1 MIGDRWTFLLVRDG
15 LSTVKQYSL
24 SSRLLRIL
32 VGGGLVTAL
41 ILIGYAVTIGVDGY
55 ARLQSAQLDTRNT
68 VLQDELRQFQTRV
81 DHLESTLNHI
91 AQNDARFRSIAGLE
105 SIDSEVLQAGVGGPG
120 LVGPEAHSLWTI
132 DPSIS
137 ENLFEV
143 SYDLNQLERRARLL
157 SSSLAEATDSVL
169 AHRDLLESTPS
180 ILPTP
185 GWLSSSYSESRM
197 HPIHNRPL
205 PHPGVDISAPRGTS
219 IYAAAKGRVIRAGWV
234 VGYGLTIEIDHGFG
248 YVTLY
253 GHASE
258 LVASQDEE
266 VQRGDVIARVG
277 STGIATSPHLHYE
290 VRVQGIAQN
299 PANFILPEYIRS
311 VSYTHLRA
319 HET

>member
-15 LSTVKQYSL
+15 HSTIKQYAL
-24 SSRLLRIL
+24 SSRRLQVL
-32 VGGGLVTAL
+32 VGGGLLAAI
-41 ILIGYAVTIGVDGY
+41 ILIGYALTIGVDGY
-55 ARLQSAQLDTRNT
+55 ARLRSAQLDTRNT
-68 VLQDELRQFQTRV
+68 VLQDELQEFQMRV
-81 DHLESTLNHI
+81 DHLESTLNQI

-157 SSSLAEATDSVL
+157 SSSLEEATDSLL

-205 PHPGVDISAPRGTS
+205 PHPGVDISAPKGTS
-219 IYAAAKGRVIRAGWV
+219 IYAAAKGKVIKAGWI

-258 LVASQDEE
+258 LVASQGEE
-266 VQRGDVIARVG
+266 VHRGDVIARVG

-299 PANFILPEYIRS
+299 PANFILPEYVR
-311 VSYTHLRA
+311 Y
-319 HET
+319 

>member
-1 MIGDRWTFLLVRDG
+1 MIVDKWTLLLVRDG
-15 LSTVKQYSL
+15 HSTIKQYAL
-24 SSRLLRIL
+24 SSRRLQVL
-32 VGGGLVTAL
+32 VGGGLLTAI
-41 ILIGYAVTIGVDGY
+41 ILIGYALTIGVDGY
-55 ARLQSAQLDTRNT
+55 ARLRSAQLDTRNT
-68 VLQDELRQFQTRV
+68 VLQDELQEFQMRV
-81 DHLESTLNHI
+81 DHLESTLNQI

-157 SSSLAEATDSVL
+157 SSSLEEATDSVL

-205 PHPGVDISAPRGTS
+205 PHPGVDISAPKGTS
-219 IYAAAKGRVIRAGWV
+219 IYAAAKGKVIKAGWI

-258 LVASQDEE
+258 LVASQGEE

-299 PANFILPEYIRS
+299 PANFILPEYVR
-311 VSYTHLRA
+311 Y
-319 HET
+319 

>member
-15 LSTVKQYSL
+15 HSTVKQYSL

-32 VGGGLVTAL
+32 VGGGLVAAL
-41 ILIGYAVTIGVDGY
+41 ILIAYAVTIGVDGY

-68 VLQDELRQFQTRV
+68 VLQDELQQFRTRV

-205 PHPGVDISAPRGTS
+205 PHPGVDISAPKGTS
-219 IYAAAKGRVIRAGWV
+219 IYAAAKGQVIRAGWV

-248 YVTLY
+248 YLTLY

-258 LVASQDEE
+258 LVASQNEE

-299 PANFILPEYIRS
+299 PANFILPEYVR
-311 VSYTHLRA
+311 Y
-319 HET
+319 

>member
-15 LSTVKQYSL
+15 HSTVKQYSL

-32 VGGGLVTAL
+32 VGGGLLAAL
-41 ILIGYAVTIGVDGY
+41 ILIAYAVTIGVDGY

-68 VLQDELRQFQTRV
+68 VLQDELQQFRTRV

-205 PHPGVDISAPRGTS
+205 PHPGVDISAPKGTS

-299 PANFILPEYIRS
+299 PANFILPEYVR
-311 VSYTHLRA
+311 Y
-319 HET
+319 

>member
-32 VGGGLVTAL
+32 VGGGLVAVL

-81 DHLESTLNHI
+81 DHLESTLNRI

-266 VQRGDVIARVG
+266 VQRGDVIGRVG

-299 PANFILPEYIRS
+299 PANFILPEYIR
-311 VSYTHLRA
+311 Y
-319 HET
+319 

>member
-15 LSTVKQYSL
+15 HSTIKQYAL
-24 SSRLLRIL
+24 SSRRLQVL
-32 VGGGLVTAL
+32 VGGGLLAAI
-41 ILIGYAVTIGVDGY
+41 ILIGYALTIGVDGY
-55 ARLQSAQLDTRNT
+55 ARLRSAQLDTRNT
-68 VLQDELRQFQTRV
+68 VLQDELQEFQMRV
-81 DHLESTLNHI
+81 DHLESTLNQI

-105 SIDSEVLQAGVGGPG
+105 SVDSEVLQAGVGGPS

-143 SYDLNQLERRARLL
+143 SYDLNQLDRRARLL
-157 SSSLAEATDSVL
+157 SSSLEEATDSLL

-205 PHPGVDISAPRGTS
+205 PHPGVDISAPKGTS
-219 IYAAAKGRVIRAGWV
+219 IYAAAKGKVIKAGWI

-258 LVASQDEE
+258 LVASQGEE

-299 PANFILPEYIRS
+299 PANFILPEYVR
-311 VSYTHLRA
+311 Y
-319 HET
+319 

>member
-248 YVTLY
+248 YMTLY

-258 LVASQDEE
+258 LVASQNEE

-299 PANFILPEYIRS
+299 PANFILPEYIR
-311 VSYTHLRA
+311 Y
-319 HET
+319 

>member
-15 LSTVKQYSL
+15 HSTVKQYSL

-32 VGGGLVTAL
+32 VGGGLVAAL

-68 VLQDELRQFQTRV
+68 VLQDELQQFRTRV

-120 LVGPEAHSLWTI
+120 LIGPEAHSLWTI

-258 LVASQDEE
+258 LVASQDAE

-299 PANFILPEYIRS
+299 PANFILPEYIR
-311 VSYTHLRA
+311 Y
-319 HET
+319 

>member
-15 LSTVKQYSL
+15 HSTVKQYSL

-32 VGGGLVTAL
+32 VGGGLLAAL
-41 ILIGYAVTIGVDGY
+41 ILIAYAVTIGVDGY

-81 DHLESTLNHI
+81 DHLESTLNRI

-105 SIDSEVLQAGVGGPG
+105 SIDSEVLQAGIGGPG

-205 PHPGVDISAPRGTS
+205 PHPGVDISAPKGTS

-258 LVASQDEE
+258 LIASQSEE

-299 PANFILPEYIRS
+299 PANFILPEYVR
-311 VSYTHLRA
+311 Y
-319 HET
+319 

>member
-15 LSTVKQYSL
+15 HSTIKQYAL
-24 SSRLLRIL
+24 SSRRLQVL
-32 VGGGLVTAL
+32 VGGGLLAAI
-41 ILIGYAVTIGVDGY
+41 ILLGYAVTIGVDGY
-55 ARLQSAQLDTRNT
+55 ARLRSAQLDARNT
-68 VLQDELRQFQTRV
+68 VLQDELQEFQTRV
-81 DHLESTLNHI
+81 DHLESTLNQI
-91 AQNDARFRSIAGLE
+91 AQDDARFRSIAGLE

-157 SSSLAEATDSVL
+157 SSSLEEATDSLL

-205 PHPGVDISAPRGTS
+205 PPPGVDISAPKGTS
-219 IYAAAKGRVIRAGWV
+219 IYAAAKGKVIKAGWI

-258 LVASQDEE
+258 LVASQGEE

-299 PANFILPEYIRS
+299 PANFILPEYVR
-311 VSYTHLRA
+311 Y
-319 HET
+319 

>member
-15 LSTVKQYSL
+15 HSAIKQYAL
-24 SSRLLRIL
+24 SSRRLQVL
-32 VGGGLVTAL
+32 VGGGLLAAI
-41 ILIGYAVTIGVDGY
+41 ILIGYAVIIGVDGY
-55 ARLQSAQLDTRNT
+55 ARLRSAQLDTRNT
-68 VLQDELRQFQTRV
+68 VLQDELQEFQMRV
-81 DHLESTLNHI
+81 DHLESTLNQI

-157 SSSLAEATDSVL
+157 SSSLEEATDSLL

-205 PHPGVDISAPRGTS
+205 PHPGVDISAPKGTS
-219 IYAAAKGRVIRAGWV
+219 IYAAAKGKVIKAGWI

-258 LVASQDEE
+258 LVASQGEE

-299 PANFILPEYIRS
+299 PANFILPEYVR
-311 VSYTHLRA
+311 Y
-319 HET
+319 

>member
-15 LSTVKQYSL
+15 HSTVKQYSL

-32 VGGGLVTAL
+32 VGGGLVAAL
-41 ILIGYAVTIGVDGY
+41 ILIAYAVTIGVDGY

-68 VLQDELRQFQTRV
+68 VLQDELQQFRTRV

-120 LVGPEAHSLWTI
+120 LIGPEAHSLWTI

-205 PHPGVDISAPRGTS
+205 PHPGVDISAPKGTS
-219 IYAAAKGRVIRAGWV
+219 IYAAAKGQVIRAGWV

-258 LVASQDEE
+258 LVASQNEE

-299 PANFILPEYIRS
+299 PANFILPEYVR
-311 VSYTHLRA
+311 Y
-319 HET
+319 

>member
-1 MIGDRWTFLLVRDG
+1 MIGDSWTFLLVRDG
-15 LSTVKQYSL
+15 HRTIKQYAL
-24 SSRLLRIL
+24 SSRRLQVL
-32 VGGGLVTAL
+32 VGGGLLAAI
-41 ILIGYAVTIGVDGY
+41 ILIGYALTIGVDGY
-55 ARLQSAQLDTRNT
+55 ARLRSAQLDTRNT
-68 VLQDELRQFQTRV
+68 ILQDELQEFQMRV
-81 DHLESTLNHI
+81 DHLESTLNQI

-120 LVGPEAHSLWTI
+120 LVGPESHSLWTI

-157 SSSLAEATDSVL
+157 SSSLEEATDSLL

-205 PHPGVDISAPRGTS
+205 PHPGVDISAPKGTS
-219 IYAAAKGRVIRAGWV
+219 IYAAAKGKVIKAGWI

-258 LVASQDEE
+258 LVASQGEE

-299 PANFILPEYIRS
+299 PANFILPEYVR
-311 VSYTHLRA
+311 Y
-319 HET
+319 

>member
-32 VGGGLVTAL
+32 VGGGLVAAL
-41 ILIGYAVTIGVDGY
+41 ILIAYAVTIGVDGY

-81 DHLESTLNHI
+81 DHLESTLNRV

-258 LVASQDEE
+258 LIASQSEE

-299 PANFILPEYIRS
+299 PANFILPEYVR
-311 VSYTHLRA
+311 Y
-319 HET
+319 

>member
-15 LSTVKQYSL
+15 YSTVKQYSL

-32 VGGGLVTAL
+32 VGGGLLATL
-41 ILIGYAVTIGVDGY
+41 TLIGYAVTIGVDGY
-55 ARLQSAQLDTRNT
+55 ARLQTAQLDTRNT
-68 VLQDELRQFQTRV
+68 VLRDELQQFQARV
-81 DHLESTLNHI
+81 EHLESTLNHI

-120 LVGPEAHSLWTI
+120 LLGPEAHSLWTI

-157 SSSLAEATDSVL
+157 YSSLEEATDSVL

-185 GWLSSSYSESRM
+185 GWLSSNYSESRM

-205 PHPGVDISAPRGTS
+205 PHPGVDISAPKGTS
-219 IYAAAKGRVIRAGWV
+219 ISAAAKGRVIRAGWV

-258 LVASQDEE
+258 LVASQGEE

-299 PANFILPEYIRS
+299 PANFILPEYIR
-311 VSYTHLRA
+311 Y
-319 HET
+319 

>member
-15 LSTVKQYSL
+15 HSTVKQYSL

-32 VGGGLVTAL
+32 VGGGLVAAL
-41 ILIGYAVTIGVDGY
+41 ILIAYAVTIGVDGY

-68 VLQDELRQFQTRV
+68 VLQDELQQFRTRV

-105 SIDSEVLQAGVGGPG
+105 SIDSEVLQAGIGGPG

-205 PHPGVDISAPRGTS
+205 PHPGVDISAPKGTS

-258 LVASQDEE
+258 LIASQSEE

-299 PANFILPEYIRS
+299 PANFILPEYVR
-311 VSYTHLRA
+311 Y
-319 HET
+319 

>member
-15 LSTVKQYSL
+15 HSTVKQYSL

-32 VGGGLVTAL
+32 VGGGLVAAL

-55 ARLQSAQLDTRNT
+55 ARLRSAQLDTRNT
-68 VLQDELRQFQTRV
+68 VLQDELQQFQTRV
-81 DHLESTLNHI
+81 DHLESTLNHN

-205 PHPGVDISAPRGTS
+205 PHPGVDISAPKGTS

-258 LVASQDEE
+258 LVASQNEE

-299 PANFILPEYIRS
+299 PANFILPEYVR
-311 VSYTHLRA
+311 Y
-319 HET
+319 

>member
-15 LSTVKQYSL
+15 HSTVKQYSL

-32 VGGGLVTAL
+32 VGGGLVAAL
-41 ILIGYAVTIGVDGY
+41 ILIAYAVTIGVDGY

-68 VLQDELRQFQTRV
+68 VLQDELQQFRTRV

-157 SSSLAEATDSVL
+157 SSSLEEATDSVL

-205 PHPGVDISAPRGTS
+205 PHPGVDISAPKGTS

-258 LVASQDEE
+258 LVASQSEE

-299 PANFILPEYIRS
+299 PANFILPEYVR
-311 VSYTHLRA
+311 Y
-319 HET
+319 

>member
-32 VGGGLVTAL
+32 VGGGLVAAL
-41 ILIGYAVTIGVDGY
+41 ILIGYTVTIGVDGY

-81 DHLESTLNHI
+81 DHLESTLNRI

-248 YVTLY
+248 YMTLY

-299 PANFILPEYIRS
+299 PANFILPEYIR
-311 VSYTHLRA
+311 Y
-319 HET
+319 

>member
-15 LSTVKQYSL
+15 HSTVKQYSL

-32 VGGGLVTAL
+32 VGGGLVAAL
-41 ILIGYAVTIGVDGY
+41 SLIGYAVTIGVDGY

-68 VLQDELRQFQTRV
+68 VLQDELQQFQTRV

-157 SSSLAEATDSVL
+157 SSSLAEATDSML

-205 PHPGVDISAPRGTS
+205 PHPGVDISAPKGTS

-299 PANFILPEYIRS
+299 PANFILPEYIR
-311 VSYTHLRA
+311 Y
-319 HET
+319 

>member
-32 VGGGLVTAL
+32 VGGGLVAAL

-55 ARLQSAQLDTRNT
+55 ARLRSAQLDTRNT
-68 VLQDELRQFQTRV
+68 VLQDELQQFQTRV

-143 SYDLNQLERRARLL
+143 SYDLNELERRARLL
-157 SSSLAEATDSVL
+157 SSSLEEATDSVL

-258 LVASQDEE
+258 LIASQGAE
-266 VQRGDVIARVG
+266 VKRGDVIARVG

-299 PANFILPEYIRS
+299 PANFILPEHIR
-311 VSYTHLRA
+311 Y
-319 HET
+319 

>member
-15 LSTVKQYSL
+15 HSTIKQYAL
-24 SSRLLRIL
+24 SSRRLQVL
-32 VGGGLVTAL
+32 VGGGLLAAI
-41 ILIGYAVTIGVDGY
+41 ILIGYALTIGVDGY
-55 ARLQSAQLDTRNT
+55 ARLRSAQLDTRNT
-68 VLQDELRQFQTRV
+68 VLQDELQEFQIRV
-81 DHLESTLNHI
+81 DHLESTLNQI

-157 SSSLAEATDSVL
+157 SSSLEEATDSLL

-205 PHPGVDISAPRGTS
+205 PHPGVDISAPKGTS
-219 IYAAAKGRVIRAGWV
+219 IYAAAKGKVIKAGWI

-258 LVASQDEE
+258 LVASQGEE

-299 PANFILPEYIRS
+299 PANFILPEYVR
-311 VSYTHLRA
+311 Y
-319 HET
+319 

>member
-15 LSTVKQYSL
+15 HSTIKQYAL
-24 SSRLLRIL
+24 SSRRLQVL
-32 VGGGLVTAL
+32 VGGGLLAAI
-41 ILIGYAVTIGVDGY
+41 ILIGYALTIGVDGY
-55 ARLQSAQLDTRNT
+55 ARLRSAQLDTRNT
-68 VLQDELRQFQTRV
+68 VLQDELQEFQMRV
-81 DHLESTLNHI
+81 DHLESTLNQI

-137 ENLFEV
+137 DNLFEV

-157 SSSLAEATDSVL
+157 SSSLEEATDSLL

-205 PHPGVDISAPRGTS
+205 PHPGVDISAPKGTS
-219 IYAAAKGRVIRAGWV
+219 IYAAAKGKVIKAGWI

-258 LVASQDEE
+258 LVASQGEE

-299 PANFILPEYIRS
+299 PANFILPEYVR
-311 VSYTHLRA
+311 Y
-319 HET
+319 

>member
-32 VGGGLVTAL
+32 VGGGLVAAL

-68 VLQDELRQFQTRV
+68 VLQDELQQFRTRV

-205 PHPGVDISAPRGTS
+205 PHPGVDISAPKGTS

-258 LVASQDEE
+258 LIASQSEE

-290 VRVQGIAQN
+290 VRLQGVAQN
-299 PANFILPEYIRS
+299 PANFILPEYIR
-311 VSYTHLRA
+311 Y
-319 HET
+319 

>member
-41 ILIGYAVTIGVDGY
+41 ILIGYTVTIGVDGY
-55 ARLQSAQLDTRNT
+55 ARLLSAQLDTRNT

-81 DHLESTLNHI
+81 DHLESTLNRI

-299 PANFILPEYIRS
+299 PANFILPEYIR
-311 VSYTHLRA
+311 Y
-319 HET
+319 

>member
-15 LSTVKQYSL
+15 HSTVKQYSL

-32 VGGGLVTAL
+32 VGGGLVAAL
-41 ILIGYAVTIGVDGY
+41 ILIAYAVTIGIDGY

-68 VLQDELRQFQTRV
+68 VLQDELQQFRTRV

-205 PHPGVDISAPRGTS
+205 PHPGVDISAPKGTS

-258 LVASQDEE
+258 LIASQSEE

-299 PANFILPEYIRS
+299 PANFILPEYVR
-311 VSYTHLRA
+311 Y
-319 HET
+319 

>member
-15 LSTVKQYSL
+15 HSTIKQYAL
-24 SSRLLRIL
+24 SSRRLQVL
-32 VGGGLVTAL
+32 VGGGLLAAI
-41 ILIGYAVTIGVDGY
+41 ILIGYALTIGVDGY
-55 ARLQSAQLDTRNT
+55 ARLRSAQLDTRNT
-68 VLQDELRQFQTRV
+68 VLQDELQEFQMRV
-81 DHLESTLNHI
+81 DHLESTLNQI

-105 SIDSEVLQAGVGGPG
+105 SIDSEVLKAGVGGPG

-132 DPSIS
+132 DSSIS

-157 SSSLAEATDSVL
+157 SSSLEEATDSLL

-205 PHPGVDISAPRGTS
+205 PHPGVDISAPKGTS
-219 IYAAAKGRVIRAGWV
+219 IYAAAKGKVIKAGWI

-258 LVASQDEE
+258 LVASQGEE

-299 PANFILPEYIRS
+299 PANFILPEYVR
-311 VSYTHLRA
+311 Y
-319 HET
+319 

>member
-32 VGGGLVTAL
+32 VGGGLVVVL

-81 DHLESTLNHI
+81 DHLESTLNRI

-299 PANFILPEYIRS
+299 PANFILPEYIR
-311 VSYTHLRA
+311 Y
-319 HET
+319 

>member
-15 LSTVKQYSL
+15 HSTVKQYSL

-32 VGGGLVTAL
+32 VGGGLVAAL
-41 ILIGYAVTIGVDGY
+41 ILIAYAVTIGVDGY

-68 VLQDELRQFQTRV
+68 VLQDELQQFRTRV

-205 PHPGVDISAPRGTS
+205 PHPGVDISAPKGTS
-219 IYAAAKGRVIRAGWV
+219 IYAAAKGQVIRAGWV

-258 LVASQDEE
+258 LVASQNEE

-299 PANFILPEYIRS
+299 PANFILPEYVR
-311 VSYTHLRA
+311 Y
-319 HET
+319 

>member
-1 MIGDRWTFLLVRDG
+1 MIGDKWTFLLVRDG
-15 LSTVKQYSL
+15 HSTIKQYAL
-24 SSRLLRIL
+24 SSRRLQVL
-32 VGGGLVTAL
+32 VGGGLLTAI
-41 ILIGYAVTIGVDGY
+41 ILIGYALTIGVDGY

-68 VLQDELRQFQTRV
+68 VLQDELQEFQMRV
-81 DHLESTLNHI
+81 DHLESTLNQI
-91 AQNDARFRSIAGLE
+91 AQDDARFRSIAGLE

-157 SSSLAEATDSVL
+157 SSSLEEATDSLL

-205 PHPGVDISAPRGTS
+205 PHPGVDISAPKGTS
-219 IYAAAKGRVIRAGWV
+219 IYAAAKGKVIKAGWI

-258 LVASQDEE
+258 LVASQGEE

-299 PANFILPEYIRS
+299 PANFILPEYVR
-311 VSYTHLRA
+311 Y
-319 HET
+319 

>member
-15 LSTVKQYSL
+15 HSTIKQYAL
-24 SSRLLRIL
+24 SSRRLQVL
-32 VGGGLVTAL
+32 VGGGLLAAI
-41 ILIGYAVTIGVDGY
+41 ILIGYALTIGVDGY
-55 ARLQSAQLDTRNT
+55 ARLRSAQLDTRNT
-68 VLQDELRQFQTRV
+68 VLQDELQEFQMRV
-81 DHLESTLNHI
+81 DHLESTLNQI

-157 SSSLAEATDSVL
+157 SSSLEEATDSLL

-205 PHPGVDISAPRGTS
+205 PHPGVDISAPKGTS
-219 IYAAAKGRVIRAGWV
+219 IYAAAKGKVIKAGWI

-258 LVASQDEE
+258 LIASQGEE
-266 VQRGDVIARVG
+266 VRRGDVIARVG

-299 PANFILPEYIRS
+299 PANFILPEYVR
-311 VSYTHLRA
+311 Y
-319 HET
+319 

>member
-15 LSTVKQYSL
+15 HSAIKQYAL
-24 SSRLLRIL
+24 SSRRLQVL
-32 VGGGLVTAL
+32 VGGGLLAAI
-41 ILIGYAVTIGVDGY
+41 ILIGYAVIIGVDGY
-55 ARLQSAQLDTRNT
+55 AQLRSAQLDTRNT
-68 VLQDELRQFQTRV
+68 VLQDELQEFQMRV
-81 DHLESTLNHI
+81 DHLESTLNQI
-91 AQNDARFRSIAGLE
+91 AQDDARFRSIAGLE
-105 SIDSEVLQAGVGGPG
+105 SIDSEVLEAGVGGPG

-157 SSSLAEATDSVL
+157 SSSLEEATDSLL

-205 PHPGVDISAPRGTS
+205 PHPGVDISAPKGTS
-219 IYAAAKGRVIRAGWV
+219 IYAAAKGKVIKAGWI

-258 LVASQDEE
+258 LVASQGEE

-299 PANFILPEYIRS
+299 PANFILPEYVR
-311 VSYTHLRA
+311 Y
-319 HET
+319 

>member
-15 LSTVKQYSL
+15 HSTVKQYSL

-32 VGGGLVTAL
+32 VGGGLVAAL
-41 ILIGYAVTIGVDGY
+41 ILIAYAVTIGVDGY

-68 VLQDELRQFQTRV
+68 VLQDELQQFRTRV

-205 PHPGVDISAPRGTS
+205 PHPGVDISAPKGTS
-219 IYAAAKGRVIRAGWV
+219 IYAAAKGQVIRAGWV

-258 LVASQDEE
+258 LIASQSEE

-299 PANFILPEYIRS
+299 PANFILPEYVR
-311 VSYTHLRA
+311 Y
-319 HET
+319 

>member
-15 LSTVKQYSL
+15 HSTVKQYSL

-32 VGGGLVTAL
+32 VGGGLLAAL
-41 ILIGYAVTIGVDGY
+41 FLIGYAVTIGVDGY
-55 ARLQSAQLDTRNT
+55 ARLRSAQLDTRNT
-68 VLQDELRQFQTRV
+68 VLQDELQQFQTRV

-120 LVGPEAHSLWTI
+120 LIGPEAHSLWTI

-157 SSSLAEATDSVL
+157 SSSLEEATDSVL

-205 PHPGVDISAPRGTS
+205 PHPGVDISAPKGTS

-258 LVASQDEE
+258 LVASQGEE

-299 PANFILPEYIRS
+299 PANFILPEYVR
-311 VSYTHLRA
+311 Y
-319 HET
+319 

>member
-1 MIGDRWTFLLVRDG
+1 MIGDKWTFLLVRDG
-15 LSTVKQYSL
+15 HSTIKQYAL
-24 SSRLLRIL
+24 SSRRLQVL
-32 VGGGLVTAL
+32 VGGGLLAAI
-41 ILIGYAVTIGVDGY
+41 ILIGYALTIGVDGY
-55 ARLQSAQLDTRNT
+55 ARLRSAQLDTRNT
-68 VLQDELRQFQTRV
+68 VLQDELKEFQMRV
-81 DHLESTLNHI
+81 DHLESTLNQI
-91 AQNDARFRSIAGLE
+91 AQDDARFRSIAGLE

-157 SSSLAEATDSVL
+157 SSSLEEATDSLL

-205 PHPGVDISAPRGTS
+205 PHPGVDISAPKGTS
-219 IYAAAKGRVIRAGWV
+219 IYAAAKGKVIKAGWI

-258 LVASQDEE
+258 LVASQGEE

-299 PANFILPEYIRS
+299 PANFILPEYVR
-311 VSYTHLRA
+311 Y
-319 HET
+319 

>member
-32 VGGGLVTAL
+32 VGGGLVAAL
-41 ILIGYAVTIGVDGY
+41 ILIGYTVTIGVDGY

-81 DHLESTLNHI
+81 DHLESTLNRI

-258 LVASQDEE
+258 LIASQSEE

-299 PANFILPEYIRS
+299 PANFILPEYIR
-311 VSYTHLRA
+311 Y
-319 HET
+319 

>member
-1 MIGDRWTFLLVRDG
+1 MIRDRWTFLLVRDG
-15 LSTVKQYSL
+15 HSAIKQYAL
-24 SSRLLRIL
+24 SSRRLQVL
-32 VGGGLVTAL
+32 VGGGLLTAI
-41 ILIGYAVTIGVDGY
+41 ILIGYALTIGVDGY
-55 ARLQSAQLDTRNT
+55 ARLRSAQLDTRNT
-68 VLQDELRQFQTRV
+68 VLQDELQEFQMRV
-81 DHLESTLNHI
+81 DHLESTLNQI

-157 SSSLAEATDSVL
+157 SSSLEEATDSLL

-205 PHPGVDISAPRGTS
+205 PHPGVDISAPKGTS
-219 IYAAAKGRVIRAGWV
+219 IYAAAKGKVIKAGWI

-258 LVASQDEE
+258 LVASQGEE

-299 PANFILPEYIRS
+299 PANFILPEYVR
-311 VSYTHLRA
+311 Y
-319 HET
+319 

>member
-15 LSTVKQYSL
+15 HSTVKQYSL

-32 VGGGLVTAL
+32 VGGGLVAAL
-41 ILIGYAVTIGVDGY
+41 ILIAYAVTIGVDGY
-55 ARLQSAQLDTRNT
+55 ARLRSAQLDTRNT
-68 VLQDELRQFQTRV
+68 VLQDELQQFRTRV

-205 PHPGVDISAPRGTS
+205 PHPGVDISAPKGTS
-219 IYAAAKGRVIRAGWV
+219 IYAAAKGQVIRAGWV

-258 LVASQDEE
+258 LVASQNEE

-299 PANFILPEYIRS
+299 PANFILPEYVR
-311 VSYTHLRA
+311 Y
-319 HET
+319 